1 MPKRRPKARS
11 SRPVRRRPGG
21 PRETTVTRQ
30 VIAELVD
37 PLDAALDD
45 PEPLAF
51 LQTASMYAAVLTG
64 RDVGAGQ
71 ERLDTDGFLRMLE
84 ELDTTATDALLAAL
98 AVLIPDTVPLRIARN
113 ELPAW
118 LVRMREA
125 RVTSASTIVDALRDA
140 DNLLIE
146 VTFADERSF
155 TIVALI
161 DHNLGSVVKDVFP
174 LPGVLAQV
182 EQDMRDFSPMLTA
195 HDEAPRDVA
204 ARLRESI
211 ARTDALHDPP
221 TSDTWPACRPLLEWA
236 LRMIPAGGAG
246 WNRVGPTDLEL
257 ESLGEQIVAG
267 ASGPIGSNA
276 LDVVV
281 TLLDFAATTALCDP
295 LRWSP
300 TSIEILFM
308 DWLPRM
314 APREVRW
321 RAQVPRA
328 LKELVP
334 FAHAQRGV
342 PATATRETLRAI
354 DLWWRQARLVPRG
367 QEATTAPSAT
377 DSRADRD
384 GELRIRTLQREAGG
398 PASLDALTVGT
409 LPTNERLLLDD
420 VPEDVRAAV
429 TEVARLVDT
438 AVMELFGDEELR
450 TVARRIVARASAAD
464 PSIVRRSGSPV
475 PIAAAVTWIAAKA
488 NDCFTQSR
496 VTQLFFGDPSK
507 PAPAPVRVKDLGEHF
522 GLTSSPSTRAAPIL
536 AALGRSW
543 PGGASR
549 DLGDPA
555 LLTST
560 RRAAMIQQRDFL
572 RLFGD

>member
-1 MPKRRPKARS
+1 M
-11 SRPVRRRPGG
+11 
-21 PRETTVTRQ
+21 
-30 VIAELVD
+30 
-37 PLDAALDD
+37 
-45 PEPLAF
+45 AF
-51 LQTASMYAAVLTG
+51 LQSASIYAAVLTG

-71 ERLDTDGFLRMLE
+71 EHLDTDGFLRMLE

-113 ELPAW
+113 DLPTW

-125 RVTSASTIVDALRDA
+125 RVTSASAIVDALRDA

-146 VTFADERSF
+146 VTLADERSF
-155 TIVALI
+155 TIVALV

-174 LPGVLAQV
+174 LPGALA
-182 EQDMRDFSPMLTA
+182 EAEKDMRAFSSMLTA

-221 TSDTWPACRPLLEWA
+221 TTDTWPACRPLLDWA
-236 LRMIPAGGAG
+236 LRMIPSGGAG
-246 WNRVGPTDLEL
+246 WDLTRPTDLEL
-257 ESLGEQIVAG
+257 EALGERIVAG
-267 ASGPIGSNA
+267 SSGPVGSNA

-281 TLLDFAATTALCDP
+281 TLLDFAATTALRDP

-300 TSIEILFM
+300 TSIEILLM

-314 APREVRW
+314 APRDVRW

-342 PATATRETLRAI
+342 PASATREALRAI
-354 DLWWRQARLVPRG
+354 DFWWRQAKLLPRG
-367 QEATTAPSAT
+367 QEATTEPSAA

-398 PASLDALTVGT
+398 SASLNALTVGK
-409 LPTNERLLLDD
+409 LPKNERLLLDD
-420 VPEDVRAAV
+420 IPEDVRPAV
-429 TEVARLVDT
+429 TEVARLVDA
-438 AVMELFGDEELR
+438 AVMELFGDVELR
-450 TVARRIVARASAAD
+450 TVTRRIIARAFATD

-496 VTQLFFGDPSK
+496 VSQLFFGDPSK
-507 PAPAPVRVKDLGEHF
+507 PARAQVRVKDVGAHF

-560 RRAAMIQQRDFL
+560 RRAGMIQQRDFL